1 MDFDEYIKTLIEFNE
16 KTTISSEQMSKNI
29 RRISIVLRKMHHVSN
44 DDIEVSLCEEKLFN
58 EVTIPIKI
66 KP

>member
-16 KTTISSEQMSKNI
+16 KITISSEQM
-29 RRISIVLRKMHHVSN
+29 HHVYD
-44 DDIEVSLCEEKLFN
+44 DDIEAPLCEEKLFN
-58 EVTIPIKI
+58 EVTILIKI